1 MSKLV
6 CVLAVGALLTAMS
19 LGSTA
24 YAQDG
29 DASSQQAGVTQSDP
43 SQPQPPGTPEDP
55 GTSEDPGTPGDP
67 GTTPGS
73 TTTTPTAPPA
83 LLQLTVIGSS
93 RQGRVGT
100 TITLTADLSR
110 CPQLT
115 SASGVFLDHSG
126 RSRPLAG
133 QLITRASRF
142 IAQYTV
148 TARDADGWG
157 RFKITCHR
165 DTTIVGVGNFSFQ
178 VLPTPSEPPRELS
191 VTGSSRQGQMG
202 TAVTLSADLRS
213 CPQLTSASGVF
224 LDHSGGR
231 RPLAGQTV
239 TRDGRFIA
247 RYAVTARDAVGWGHF
262 KINCYRDT
270 TTVGVGNFSFQVL
283 PPPGRVYVTVTPR
296 AGGPGTTVKLSA
308 DVRGGCDP
316 AVAFFQ
322 DRKGWRVTG
331 ATTPV
336 TILRLTDRQLLAQ
349 YTVSSKDAVGWGRFG
364 VSCGM
369 RTDSYRVGY
378 ASFRVLSRAVV
389 EPGPLHDPGGP
400 VYHPKGPVQV
410 PTRIDTGLG
419 GTANGGLDPMLL
431 LPAAGL
437 LLIAVAVGLRLR
449 KASRRR
455 P

>member
-1 MSKLV
+1 MSKLARI
-6 CVLAVGALLTAMS
+6 LAVGALLTAMS

-29 DASSQQAGVTQSDP
+29 DAQSQQAGVTQSDP

-55 GTSEDPGTPGDP
+55 GTPGDP

-73 TTTTPTAPPA
+73 TTTTTTTTPTAPPA
-83 LLQLTVIGSS
+83 LLQLTVVGSS

-100 TITLTADLSR
+100 TVALSADLSR
-110 CPQLT
+110 CAELT
-115 SASGVFLDHSG
+115 SASGVFLDHAG
-126 RSRPLAG
+126 RSRPLAD

-142 IAQYTV
+142 IAHHTV
-148 TARDADGWG
+148 TAG
-157 RFKITCHR
+157 
-165 DTTIVGVGNFSFQ
+165 
-178 VLPTPSEPPRELS
+178 
-191 VTGSSRQGQMG
+191 
-202 TAVTLSADLRS
+202 
-213 CPQLTSASGVF
+213 
-224 LDHSGGR
+224 
-231 RPLAGQTV
+231 
-239 TRDGRFIA
+239 
-247 RYAVTARDAVGWGHF
+247 DAVGWGHF
-262 KINCYRDT
+262 KVSCYRDS

-283 PPPGRVYVTVTPR
+283 AKPPPPPVTIAVSPR

-322 DRKGWRVTG
+322 DRKGRRVSG
-331 ATTPV
+331 ATTPA
-336 TILRLTDRQLLAQ
+336 TILHLTDRQLLAQ

-369 RTDSYRVGY
+369 TTDSYRVGY
-378 ASFRVLSRAVV
+378 ASFQVRGPVST
-389 EPGPLHDPGGP
+389 PGPGPGPGPGGT

-410 PTRIDTGLG
+410 PTQIDTGLG
-419 GTANGGLDPMLL
+419 GTADRGLDPMLL

-449 KASRRR
+449 QASRRR